1 MSVGSKIK
9 VKFAK
14 IYSIKIIYMF
24 RLSLDVVSRGDT
36 NKINYDFFNFILLNI
51 KNIEY
56 IQVYNDL
63 LDSNNINI
71 DFIIQQ
77 EYYNLI
83 FICNPSLIG
92 YDFID
97 GVFVDVERNKNIF
110 NILFFFDINTMYLKK
125 SLIQLRNWMLNFAE
139 FYCFDYFICK
149 MDNGDE
155 TDYYF
160 DINGFGNLF
169 HVI

>member
-1 MSVGSKIK
+1 
-9 VKFAK
+9 
-14 IYSIKIIYMF
+14 MF